1 MSDIKGD
8 DMKKRETG
16 VLTIEA
22 SIVLM
27 LFTFFVLF
35 LFSFARVYRAQSI
48 VSHAALQTA
57 DAVALESHL
66 RENALD
72 ADTQEMMFLVSEI
85 TDSSSISEDG
95 LLSLRYADLP
105 KVAKEKFIA
114 ALGRSESEADSKLK
128 NAGVKDGLSGI
139 DFSDC
144 EIVLGGDDVIISLSY
159 TIELQFPVFGFEELQ
174 VTKAAKAKTFGGIY
188 FSITTGTDTP
198 DWGTTGG
205 DTKASLGTEVTI
217 YAEPYYGYKFVKWSD
232 GNTDNPRTVT
242 VTGSAHYTAVF
253 EADSFGLNLFINDR
267 DSTADDY
274 GTVSGYGTY
283 QYLDQVTVSV
293 IPNNHYHF
301 EGWDDDG
308 DGDVDSTEQTRTI
321 TVDKTYSLRAI
332 VKPNVY
338 TVTVKSAN
346 SSQGT
351 VGICEN
357 GSSPIDG
364 VTKLSVEYGKEVKI
378 WALKAS
384 NYKFVNWNNDNNL
397 INATHIFK
405 PDSDVTYTA
414 YFAPDTFTVSFYNGN
429 ALYDT
434 RTAKAGHS
442 LAASGVAIPSAPSVN
457 NGKYFVGWYYYVS
470 GNKQTFTNT
479 TTVSGN
485 ISVYAEWA
493 TPTIVLSGGGT
504 GGNDT
509 RVSVATTPANLPV
522 TWSSS
527 NTGVATVESGT
538 IKAKGTGTVTIT
550 ASITVNGKTYSD
562 SVVIDVVETMY
573 KVRYCMYSNS
583 KGRHYSVN
591 HQPNNSSNHNCFE
604 RQSYAKKTVSY
615 TELCN
620 APTVDAHSKSSS
632 DLKYYGINESD
643 QVAYVF
649 DNGSGMALYFIY
661 ETVGP
666 GGCYISTLR
675 HY

>member
-357 GSSPIDG
+357 GSSPAPG
-364 VTKLSVEYGKEVKI
+364 VTQLGVEYGKEVEI
-378 WALKAS
+378 SAYPAS
-384 NYKFVNWNNDNNL
+384 NHRFTNWNGNGNL
-397 INATHIFK
+397 TATTVTFK
-405 PDSDVTYTA
+405 PEGNVEYTA
-414 YFAPDTFTVSFYNGN
+414 YFAPNTCTIHFYVGN
-429 ALYDT
+429 KEYAT
-434 RTAKAGHS
+434 RTVNIGS
-442 LAASGVAIPSAPSVN
+442 SITGSGESMPSNPTKSWNNKKQAWSDSFDYFTGWSTNNSNKCTGVN
-457 NGKYFVGWYYYVS
+457 FTSTTIVNGDI
-470 GNKQTFTNT
+470 N
-479 TTVSGN
+479 
-485 ISVYAEWA
+485 VYATRHNYSGRCNKMHKAANGMNGWKCDDGKHDW
-493 TPTIVLSGGGT
+493 TGFYCIVCVHCRGVK
-504 GGNDT
+504 N
-509 RVSVATTPANLPV
+509 PV
-522 TWSSS
+522 
-527 NTGVATVESGT
+527 NYNV
-538 IKAKGTGTVTIT
+538 KGDGWIVT
-550 ASITVNGKTYSD
+550 
-562 SVVIDVVETMY
+562 
-573 KVRYCMYSNS
+573 
-583 KGRHYSVN
+583 
-591 HQPNNSSNHNCFE
+591 
-604 RQSYAKKTVSY
+604 
-615 TELCN
+615 
-620 APTVDAHSKSSS
+620 SKSKWCHNHLWK
-632 DLKYYGINESD
+632 DRPVVNI
-643 QVAYVF
+643 
-649 DNGSGMALYFIY
+649 
-661 ETVGP
+661 
-666 GGCYISTLR
+666 
-675 HY
+675 H